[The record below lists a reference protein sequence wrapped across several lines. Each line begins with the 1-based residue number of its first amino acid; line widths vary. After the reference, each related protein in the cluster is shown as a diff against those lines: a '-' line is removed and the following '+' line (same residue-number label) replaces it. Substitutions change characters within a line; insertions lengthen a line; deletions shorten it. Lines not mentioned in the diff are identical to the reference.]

1 MNLRSRHLLVLT
13 IAVVTAT
20 VASAAIY
27 RALLQRPARAQEREN
42 QRVVVAKHPMA
53 IGTQLTEADLKVVSW
68 PAESPLPNAV
78 SDIKDAVNR
87 GLLTTVLENEP
98 LTTNKIATAGA
109 GLSPAIPAGMR
120 AIAVRVNDVIGV
132 AGFVVP
138 KSRVDVVVT
147 IRRPND
153 SVTRTAASNVVVL
166 AAGTRQDQG
175 KKEGDSKTPNA
186 STVVTLLV
194 SPPDAERISLAQAEG
209 EIMLIL
215 RNPNDNE
222 QTISSGI
229 KTATLLGQDE
239 PAPPPVARPAAVR
252 RPAPAPKEVET
263 PPEAPKP
270 APHVVEAI
278 RGQKRTTEEVKEPK
292 RADETPVQ
300 KGAGE
305 EVKR

>member
-1 MNLRSRHLLVLT
+1 MNRRSRHLVVLT
-13 IAVVTAT
+13 VAVVTAT
-20 VASAAIY
+20 IASFAVY
-27 RALLQRPARAQEREN
+27 RALLQRPARAQELPN
-42 QRVVVAKHPMA
+42 QRVVVVKHAMA
-53 IGTQLTEADLKVVSW
+53 IGTQLTESDLKVVSW
-68 PAESPLPNAV
+68 PADSPLPNAI
-78 SDIKDAVNR
+78 SDVKDAVNR

-98 LTTNKIATAGA
+98 LTTNKIAAAGA

-120 AIAVRVNDVIGV
+120 AIAVKVNDVIGV

-153 SVTRTAASNVVVL
+153 SMTRTAASNVEVL

-194 SPPDAERISLAQAEG
+194 TPPDAERISLAQAEG
-209 EIMLIL
+209 EVMLIL

-222 QTISSGI
+222 QTISTGI

-239 PAPPPVARPAAVR
+239 PAPAPVVRPAPVR
-252 RPAPAPKEVET
+252 RPVAPKQVEA
-263 PPEAPKP
+263 PVEAPKP
-270 APHVVEAI
+270 TPHVVEAI

-292 RADETPVQ
+292 RAEETPVQ